1 MRCKRIAGITLL
13 MVGCIF
19 CLSATGQKLSFQ
31 NYGVDKGLIQSQ
43 VQAITQDSQSHL
55 WVGTF
60 AGLDRFDGINF
71 RHYNKADGLAS
82 NSVTAL
88 CTDRSGNVWIATF
101 RGISCYDGKRFINYP
116 VVDKSVAFNFSK
128 LISDQ
133 AGRIWAFQYGQGLY
147 YLKDSQF
154 VIAPKPYPGAVATC
168 IQQDPGGNLAVSFD
182 QQGIYTFEL
191 DGWKKK
197 KMPKPFLTENE
208 IIVYFDELGGFEY
221 YVTNHK
227 KILKYSDQSLLKRGV
242 LNTPAISG
250 VTMDRDSNFWI
261 GTVNGAVV
269 YNRDFKELFR
279 CNAATGFT
287 DNFISEMYND
297 KQGNLWIGSDG
308 DGLYSFSSPL
318 FLKHDKGTGLPGN
331 VVMGLCSVGAD
342 MFIATREA
350 GLIKY
355 NTTSKKHVRVDYS
368 SFSRYGVNCIGKTAN
383 AIYFCTMDNKLIRY
397 DKNGLRVIRNSRP
410 LSFFVNTI
418 TEMPEGVWLSTDM
431 GLCEI
436 KNDSICKIPGI
447 DEITGG
453 VISIGNDERLIATA
467 GGLYHYQKG
476 RRPQKVGQPQLAN
489 ADILCLK
496 RFKNFAILGT
506 TDNGLLYWEL
516 GTDQVYSCNKS
527 DGLLDNQVFSIFED
541 KAGNIWVGTG
551 TGAQLVSFDEKTRS
565 FKVRRFSRAHG
576 YESAETNLN
585 AIAQDAEGA
594 IWIGTTKGAFVYSD
608 RGTPPGLTR
617 PYVLISQVESPG
629 LKQDSTTLPPWQAH
643 RVSATLD
650 YQHNN
655 ISFSVKAVLLS
666 NPEQV
671 RYLTKLE
678 GYDDD
683 FSAPLTQ
690 SYFNYQ
696 NLEPGRYIFK
706 VKAITTDSTLSENIA
721 EFPFYVQS
729 PFHKTIWFYLLIAF
743 ALISLGVGMQVFF
756 SQLKRKREAE
766 MYRIKQTEQEKI
778 RKQTA
783 EDFHDELGNKLTR
796 IALLAEILEKKSDS
810 INITERADI
819 ISQIRENVSGLYSG
833 TKEVIWSLNPGSNRL
848 LDLVKHIREFGN
860 ELFNSTSINFHCM
873 IDENSFNGIELPIEH
888 SRNLSMI
895 AKEALHNIL
904 RHSFCTEAAVACQM
918 VQERAVQFVFTDNG
932 RGYDTSQIKKGNGM
946 ANIQQ
951 RASRINAEFNA
962 ESAIEKGTI
971 LTIKFKIPP
980 NAGRTA

>member
-1 MRCKRIAGITLL
+1 MRCKHITSITFLL
-13 MVGCIF
+13 VGCIF
-19 CLSATGQKLSFQ
+19 YLSTTGQKLSFQ

-60 AGLDRFDGINF
+60 AGLDRFDGKNF

-101 RGISCYDGKRFINYP
+101 RGISCYDGTRFINYP
-116 VVDKSVAFNFSK
+116 IADKGVAFNFSK
-128 LISDQ
+128 LTSDQ
-133 AGRIWAFQYGQGLY
+133 TGRIWAFQYGQGLY

-168 IQQDPGGNLAVSFD
+168 IQPGPGGNLAVSFD
-182 QQGIYTFEL
+182 QEGIFTFEL

-197 KMPKPFLTENE
+197 MLKPALTEDE
-208 IIVYFDELGGFEY
+208 MIVYFDEQDGFAY

-227 KILKYSDQSLLKRGV
+227 KILKYSEQSLLKTGV

-261 GTVNGAVV
+261 GTINGAVV

-297 KQGNLWIGSDG
+297 KEGNLWIGSEG

-318 FLKHDKGTGLPGN
+318 FLKHDKSTGLPGN

-350 GLIKY
+350 GLIRY
-355 NTTSKKHVRVDYS
+355 NTTAKKHVKVDYS
-368 SFSRYGVNCIGKTAN
+368 NFSRYGVNCIGRTAN

-397 DKNGLRVIRNSRP
+397 DKSGLSLIRNSQP

-418 TEMPEGVWLSTDM
+418 TEMPEGVLLSTDM

-453 VISIGNDERLIATA
+453 VISIGNNERLIATA

-476 RRPQKVGQPQLAN
+476 RLPQKVGQPQLAN

-516 GTDQVYSCNKS
+516 GTGQVYNCNKS
-527 DGLLDNQVFSIFED
+527 NGLLDNQVFSIFED

-551 TGAQLVSFDEKTRS
+551 TGAQLVLFNEKTKS
-565 FKVRRFSRAHG
+565 FKVRRFTRAHG

-585 AIAQDAEGA
+585 AIAQDSEGSV
-594 IWIGTTKGAFVYSD
+594 WIGTTKGAYVYSD
-608 RGTPPGLTR
+608 RGTAISPAR

-629 LKQDSTTLPPWQAH
+629 LKQASSTLPPWQTH
-643 RVSATLD
+643 PGTATLD

-655 ISFSVKAVLLS
+655 ISFSVKAVLLN

-671 RYLTKLE
+671 RYLTMLE

-683 FSAPLTQ
+683 FSAPLSQ
-690 SYFNYQ
+690 NYFNYQ
-696 NLEPGRYIFK
+696 NLEPGSYTFK
-706 VKAITTDSTLSENIA
+706 VKAITTESAVSENIA
-721 EFPFYVQS
+721 EFPFYVKS

-756 SQLKRKREAE
+756 SQLNRKREAE
-766 MYRIKQTEQEKI
+766 LYRIKQTEQEKI

-796 IALLAEILEKKSDS
+796 IALLAEILDKKGDS
-810 INITERADI
+810 INMTERADI

-833 TKEVIWSLNPGSNRL
+833 TKEVIWSLTPGSNRL

-860 ELFNSTSINFHCM
+860 ELFNSTNINFICM
-873 IDENSFNGIELPIEH
+873 VNEDAFKGVQLPIEY

-904 RHSFCTEAAVACQM
+904 RHSGCTEAAVSCEIK
-918 VQERAVQFVFTDNG
+918 QEGDVQFVFSDNG
-932 RGYDTSQIKKGNGM
+932 KGYDASQVRKGNGM
-946 ANIQQ
+946 ANILQ
-951 RASRINAEFNA
+951 RANRINAEFFI
-962 ESAIEKGTI
+962 ESVIEKGTI
-971 LTIKFKIPP
+971 LTLRFKIPP
-980 NAGRTA
+980 NAGTTV